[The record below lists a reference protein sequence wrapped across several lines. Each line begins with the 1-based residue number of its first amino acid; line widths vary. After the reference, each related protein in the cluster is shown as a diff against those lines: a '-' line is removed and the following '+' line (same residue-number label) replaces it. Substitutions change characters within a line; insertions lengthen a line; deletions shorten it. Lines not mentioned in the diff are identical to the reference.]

1 MLKKTARFHLFHLRG
16 FTLVELLVSIAV
28 LAALIAGVAISIN
41 PRAQIDKA
49 QDAVRQQSIAEIKK
63 GLEVYYSDK
72 GCYPKSTG
80 TEFATALSTGGQ
92 WGDTGTNTVYIKK
105 VPKDPDGTPYTYLT
119 DSADCPQWNV
129 LFAKLKKPST
139 TTQACSLTSNNS
151 CTPQGFDTSWAC
163 AVSGSTAANCSTIQA
178 FVIATPTAVPT
189 VGVPT
194 NTPTP
199 TPTSPVAFYVVMPPT
214 EFPQFYQGTIDPP
227 DQKVGNTQKLSVD
240 VFVKSGTV
248 STVSAT
254 IKTDNKTQIYTMTK
268 TGNNPLQS
276 GISDDTNWSA
286 SWTVNDTTKKFFNA
300 TISGTDSLGNTSSF
314 NVILN

>member
-1 MLKKTARFHLFHLRG
+1 MLKKPARFHLVHLRG
-16 FTLVELLVSIAV
+16 FTLVELLVSIAI
-28 LAALIAGVAISIN
+28 LAVLIAGVFISIN

-49 QDAVRQQSIAEIKK
+49 RDAVRKQDIEEIKK

-80 TEFATALSTGGQ
+80 TEFATALTEGGQ
-92 WGDTGTNTVYIKK
+92 WGDEGTNTVYIKK

-119 DSADCPQWNV
+119 DSVACPQWNV
-129 LFAKLKKPST
+129 LFAKLTKPST

-151 CTPQGFDTSWAC
+151 CTPQGFDSSWAC

-199 TPTSPVAFYVVMPPT
+199 TPTPAVGNFTVAMNSDPWFVG
-214 EFPQFYQGTIDPP
+214 GTIYPYPAGKGSQQFTIDAKGTNP
-227 DQKVGNTQKLSVD
+227 
-240 VFVKSGTV
+240 VKSV
-248 STVSAT
+248 SVEVT
-254 IKTDNKTQIYTMTK
+254 INKK
-268 TGNNPLQS
+268 KG
-276 GISDDTNWSA
+276 
-286 SWTVNDTTKKFFNA
+286 VNYKLKLA
-300 TISGTDSLGNTSSF
+300 SGTETSGTWSGTWNVADTKISTYTIDITATDSVGTSSTF
-314 NVILN
+314 SLIYK